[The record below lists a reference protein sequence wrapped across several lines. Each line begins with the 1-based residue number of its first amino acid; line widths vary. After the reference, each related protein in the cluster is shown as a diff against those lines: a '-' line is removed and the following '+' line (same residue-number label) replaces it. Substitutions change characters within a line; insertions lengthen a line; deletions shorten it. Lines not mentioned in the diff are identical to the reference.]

1 MLTAML
7 AVRNIF
13 GSSYDLWEVNTD
25 KEYHEDISQAEK
37 SYADELSTLGAT
49 QPSHPSLATIRTKE
63 LASLDLVIKAFAKMD
78 KLAFAVAV
86 GTAGGLAI
94 FLATFWLILTGVD
107 PTDPN
112 FNLLGQY
119 FIGYTVSVRG
129 AFIGLG
135 YCFMWGFIFGWS
147 YAYLRNLCISVYL
160 NWVKRQA
167 ESRSFK
173 DFLDHI

>member
-7 AVRNIF
+7 AVRNIL
-13 GSSYDLWEVNTD
+13 GSNDDLGEVNTD
-25 KEYHEDISQAEK
+25 KEYHEDISEAQT
-37 SYADELSTLGAT
+37 SYADALSTLGTT
-49 QPSHPSLATIRTKE
+49 QPSHPRLVTMKDE
-63 LASLDLVIKAFAKMD
+63 KPASLDLVIKAFAKMD
-78 KLAFAVAV
+78 KFAFALAV
-86 GTAGGLAI
+86 GSASGLAI
-94 FLATFWLILTGVD
+94 LVSTFWLILTGVD
-107 PTDPN
+107 SRDPN

-135 YCFMWGFIFGWS
+135 YCFLWGFIFGWL
-147 YAYLRNLCISVYL
+147 YAYLRNLSISVYL
-160 NWVKRQA
+160 HWVKRQA